1 MARYTG
7 PVCRLCRR
15 ETAASKTGEKIK
27 LFLKGDRCMTKKCA
41 VERRGTAPGQ
51 KTLGKG
57 KGRQKISE
65 YGRQLR
71 EKQKMRRYY
80 GVVERQFENYFRE
93 ASRKKGTT
101 GTQFLQMLEQ
111 RLDNV
116 VYRLNLAGSRAQAR
130 QLVTHRHFTVNGRK
144 VNVPSFLVRPGDMV
158 GVAEASQKSSLFQM
172 LLDAA
177 ANRHAPAWLSY
188 NEQEKVAKI
197 ERLPGREE
205 IDTPVDEQLIV
216 EYYSR

>member
-27 LFLKGDRCMTKKCA
+27 LFLKGDRCLTKKCA

-51 KTLGKG
+51 KTQG

-80 GVVERQFENYFRE
+80 GVLERQFENYFRT
-93 ASRKKGTT
+93 ASRKKGST
-101 GTQFLQMLEQ
+101 GTQLLQLLEQ

-116 VYRLNLAGSRAQAR
+116 VYRVNLASSRAQAR

-144 VNVPSFLVRPGDMV
+144 VNIPSYLVRPGDIIAV
-158 GVAEASQKSSLFQM
+158 NEASQKSPLFLM

-188 NEQEKVAKI
+188 DEQGKAAKI

-205 IDTPVDEQLIV
+205 IDAPVDEQLIV

>member
-1 MARYTG
+1 MARYTEA
-7 PVCRLCRR
+7 VCRLCRR

-27 LFLKGDRCMTKKCA
+27 LFLKGDRCLSKKCA

-51 KTLGKG
+51 KTQNTKT
-57 KGRQKISE
+57 RQKISE

-80 GVVERQFENYFRE
+80 GVLETQFQNYFRE
-93 ASRKKGTT
+93 AQQVRGQT
-101 GTQFLQMLEQ
+101 GATFLQLLER

-116 VYRLNLAGSRAQAR
+116 VYRLNLASSRAQAR
-130 QLVTHRHFTVNGRK
+130 QLVTHRHFRLNGRII
-144 VNVPSFLVRPGDMV
+144 NVPSIIVKPGDV
-158 GVAEASQKSSLFQM
+158 LSIGDGSKASDLFTQLVEQAKNRRHPEWLEFSETDSTAKVLSLPS
-172 LLDAA
+172 
-177 ANRHAPAWLSY
+177 R
-188 NEQEKVAKI
+188 EQ
-197 ERLPGREE
+197 